1 MMRGRFVEE
10 APSQAEAMLAVVER
24 LHPDALVSLREDPLA
39 ELRNWPEIQ
48 VSLAPEMGHGGRCS
62 VTGSYQDHT
71 QPPTLV
77 VGMSRSL
84 RRRGFTGLHELGH
97 HLQQTDL
104 RLGQRL
110 FTHQDSEAFEEAACD
125 AFAARVLL
133 PDDQIIGRIDPR
145 GPTAPDVVDM
155 FQRFQASREACCVRA
170 AEYLTGAGV
179 VVLLDATGTVVFAA
193 PHGLIPPARG
203 SDQSG
208 TPLIEAVLRSCA
220 TVERDQTFV
229 SYRDG
234 GASDVLYGQAA
245 WCDEDY
251 LIAVLAVD
259 HVAWRAFAPARPD
272 TGRSRFGSWWTCET
286 CEDEFRVTEA
296 PCERCGGPRCGNGH
310 CGCTVA
316 RAKNDRTCDRC
327 FLTLA
332 PVRFEGTSS
341 TCRDCA

>member
-1 MMRGRFVEE
+1 MTRGGFIEE

-24 LHPDALVSLREDPLA
+24 LHPDALIGLREDPLA
-39 ELRNWPEIQ
+39 ELRNWSEIQ
-48 VSLAPEMGHGGRCS
+48 VSLVPETGHGGRCS

-71 QPPTLV
+71 QPPTLA
-77 VGMSRSL
+77 VGMSRSH

-104 RLGQRL
+104 VLGQRL
-110 FTHQDSEAFEEAACD
+110 FTRQDSEAFEEAACD

-133 PDDQIIGRIDPR
+133 PDDQIVERINTR
-145 GPTAPDVVDM
+145 GPTAPDVVEI
-155 FQRFQASREACCVRA
+155 FRRFQASREACCVRA

-179 VVLLDATGTVVFAA
+179 VVLLDTTGTAIFAA

-208 TPLIEAVLRSCA
+208 TPLIEAALRTGA

-251 LIAVLAVD
+251 LIAVLALD
-259 HVAWRAFAPARPD
+259 NAAWRAFAPPRPD

-286 CEDEFRVTEA
+286 CEDEFRITEA
-296 PCERCGGPRCGNGH
+296 PCERCGVPRCGNGH
-310 CGCTVA
+310 CGCTAA
-316 RAKNDRTCDRC
+316 RAKNDRTCDTC

-332 PVRFEGTSS
+332 PARFEGISS